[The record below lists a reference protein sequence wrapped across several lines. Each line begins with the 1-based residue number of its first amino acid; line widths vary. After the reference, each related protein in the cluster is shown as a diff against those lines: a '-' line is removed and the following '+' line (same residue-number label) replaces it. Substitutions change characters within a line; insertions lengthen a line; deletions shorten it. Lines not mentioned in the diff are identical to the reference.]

1 MSSGPTRNRL
11 SSRRAGVPPA
21 FDPASRPIARVDHAG
36 DGQEARRKAGE
47 TPAPPHSRW
56 PRLCVHLAGVRA
68 LVLILA
74 LAIAVPQ
81 QAADRQRIATINVAA
96 TSLFTYL
103 GCVVQKKV
111 KSWRDAGRCFA
122 AGAVAGAGFYQA
134 KRLAA
139 DGHITRAWIVANAS
153 TSVVENTTSGEHP
166 LSRLGY
172 TFGPLRL
179 RVVTPFD
186 RAQESLVD
194 LDLSAVE
201 LGYLVRTVVDADDVD
216 IRDGMIWWE
225 TRERLVEDDR
235 TFTGYTWGIYPGLWQ
250 HARDSTRNHEAVHA
264 IQSLQV
270 DSVDPPIF
278 TEERGRK
285 LIRIR
290 HFRLGAL
297 NFSDNLFHGTRPY
310 HERWGE
316 IEAYRF
322 ADDIEPPR

>member
-1 MSSGPTRNRL
+1 MANPL
-11 SSRRAGVPPA
+11 RAVA
-21 FDPASRPIARVDHAG
+21 
-36 DGQEARRKAGE
+36 
-47 TPAPPHSRW
+47 
-56 PRLCVHLAGVRA
+56 LVRG

-74 LAIAVPQ
+74 LGIAVPQ
-81 QAADRQRIATINVAA
+81 YAADRQRIATINVAA

-103 GCVVQKKV
+103 SCVVQKKV

-122 AGAVAGAGFYQA
+122 AGAVAGVGFYQS

-139 DGHITRAWIVANAS
+139 DGHITRAWLVANAA
-153 TSVVENTTSGEHP
+153 TSLVENTTAGEHP

-186 RAQESLVD
+186 REQESLVD
-194 LDLSAVE
+194 VDVTAVE
-201 LGYLVRTVVDADDVD
+201 IGYLARAIGDADDVD

-225 TRERLVEDDR
+225 TRDRLVEDDR
-235 TFTGYTWGIYPGLWQ
+235 IFTGYTWGIYPGLWER
-250 HARDSTRNHEAVHA
+250 ARDATRNHEAVHA
-264 IQSLQV
+264 IQSLQL
-270 DSVDPPIF
+270 DSVDPPAF
-278 TEERGRK
+278 TEEEGRR

-297 NFSDNLFHGTRPY
+297 NFADNVYYGTRPY
-310 HERWGE
+310 HDRWGE

-322 ADDIEPPR
+322 ADDTSPPR